1 MTPEHT
7 MPSRLIELE
16 HELAFAIRSNEELKR
31 KLAEVTERY
40 NIDTWEMSLMSL
52 RIHQL
57 TKAGDAMVSDS
68 EFIGNH
74 DKIEAWNKAKEEAK

>member
-1 MTPEHT
+1 MNAKHT

-16 HELAFAIRSNEELKR
+16 HELAFAIRSNDELKR

-52 RIHQL
+52 HIHRL
-57 TKAGDAMVSDS
+57 TKAGDAMVDDS

-74 DKIEAWNKAKEEAK
+74 DKIETWNKAKDLK

>member
-1 MTPEHT
+1 MNGKHT

-16 HELAFAIRSNEELKR
+16 HELAFAIRSNDELKR

-52 RIHQL
+52 RIHRL
-57 TKAGDAMVSDS
+57 TNDGDAMVDES

-74 DKIEAWNKAKEEAK
+74 DKIETWNKAKDLK